1 MSWRLPSNV
10 CVFIPMSYLQSSRMR
25 HLKIMPKTQLAIKH
39 KRIVVMM
46 RQQMTTTK
54 TYHKTQKQDII
65 ASEFLLTHLNFG
77 PKRVKTL
84 NKFSPHIPCLFLPY
98 IIQFYRFGREF
109 RLPENTELEE
119 WSMFYIGSQS
129 LCLTN
134 LMMSYNKCQVSKKI
148 IKRSCHHP
156 RPIVIVCVMLWQL

>member
-39 KRIVVMM
+39 KRIIVMM

-84 NKFSPHIPCLFLPY
+84 NKFF
-98 IIQFYRFGREF
+98 IQFYRFGREF

-148 IKRSCHHP
+148 IYLFCQRSCHHT